1 MAVYNSALNTAG
13 YNSDFYIYIYINLGC
28 LLASINCELLKK
40 EMGMGLGKE
49 KGKAGH
55 LSEQKMRRSELVS

>member
-13 YNSDFYIYIYINLGC
+13 YNSDLYIYINLGC
-28 LLASINCELLKK
+28 LLALINCELLKK
-40 EMGMGLGKE
+40 EMGMGLGKGN
-49 KGKAGH
+49 GKAGH